1 MLSNKAKLP
10 AEVDR
15 AVQLTIGFWRAMAN
29 ITLPDDVMGDIE
41 LPEVII
47 PDALG
52 DGSDLFGT
60 SSSKKQCKKKTK
72 PSSSRGSS
80 GAASAPTKPKANT
93 KERTEAV
100 EDYVSKAT
108 TLPGQP
114 ATQSDT
120 SKYFLQAFAISSW
133 SQFLCFLSPL
143 EP

>member
-41 LPEVII
+41 
-47 PDALG
+47 
-52 DGSDLFGT
+52 
-60 SSSKKQCKKKTK
+60 
-72 PSSSRGSS
+72 
-80 GAASAPTKPKANT
+80 ANT

-133 SQFLCFLSPL
+133 SQFVCFLSPL
-143 EP
+143 EPLVYASLSLSHTLSVSVSVLHNLHSPSSL